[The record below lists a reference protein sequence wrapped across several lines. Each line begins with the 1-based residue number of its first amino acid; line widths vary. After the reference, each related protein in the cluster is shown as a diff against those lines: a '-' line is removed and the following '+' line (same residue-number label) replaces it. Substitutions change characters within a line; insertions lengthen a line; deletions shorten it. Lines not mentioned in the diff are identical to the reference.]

1 MGIQCGRA
9 CCRFCAVCLS
19 NFGYVT
25 EYTFVCLTHN
35 EANQYQ
41 NVGVWRRERFIV
53 GPGKEMGGS
62 CLPKLGTPQGFQ
74 QSIIKARSG
83 RGFTGYVVNMGTVLQ
98 LVDIEV
104 TGWLK

>member
-1 MGIQCGRA
+1 M
-9 CCRFCAVCLS
+9 
-19 NFGYVT
+19 
-25 EYTFVCLTHN
+25 CLTHN

-41 NVGVWRRERFIV
+41 NIGVWRRERFIV

>member
-1 MGIQCGRA
+1 MQRGRA
-9 CCRFCAVCLS
+9 CCGFCADGSS

-25 EYTFVCLTHN
+25 EYKFVCLTHN
-35 EANQYQ
+35 EANRYQ
-41 NVGVWRRERFIV
+41 NLGVWRRERFIV

-62 CLPKLGTPQGFQ
+62 CLLKLGTPQGFQ

-98 LVDIEV
+98 LIDIEV
-104 TGWLK
+104 TGWLN